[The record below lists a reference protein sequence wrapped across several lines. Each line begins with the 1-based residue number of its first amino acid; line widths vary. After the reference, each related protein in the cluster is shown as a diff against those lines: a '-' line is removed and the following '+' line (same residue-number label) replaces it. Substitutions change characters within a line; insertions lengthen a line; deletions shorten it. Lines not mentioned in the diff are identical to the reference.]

1 MGYEKRS
8 LGSFEGR
15 KIYEILLS
23 LGYDM
28 KSAQRICDKH
38 RVTDAED
45 QNLHKSSVAHGEIF
59 LIDYKCEPRG
69 LKPIFECDAFA
80 AFDKPSGIL
89 SHPSGRNS
97 PYNMYDE
104 IWSLYGQDACVAH
117 RLDLETSGILIVAKD
132 KDAARELKE
141 CFEQRRVM
149 KSYLALVQGDL
160 REGLRGDLQSAA
172 CNGEIESCYALG
184 SDEICESKFAGDAVS
199 LPSSVSD
206 LRDTLALKGA
216 GDKFGFNILSNS
228 ASRRLRC
235 DALSD
240 GMQAKFE
247 SGAPAGDV
255 GSGFEFDALSC
266 GVSDKLKPAIAMSS
280 ADNGHKPCALSVA
293 KSLPAT
299 STDYVNFK
307 KFEPTKYAKFSEKL
321 KFLKDFEG
329 FVIDAPIAP
338 SDEFA
343 DLKIRMKISR
353 DGKEAITLIRPLRY
367 FSDMDASL
375 IECYPLT
382 GRQHQI
388 RLHLFAAGA
397 PILGEPLYGLSREQA
412 ERILDKKMDETER
425 IRTTGAPRLL
435 LHANV
440 ICFKL
445 SGERYEIK
453 SKFDAAKEFYN
464 LAKIGKIQAT
474 Q

>member
-23 LGYDM
+23 LGYDT

-45 QNLHKSSVAHGEIF
+45 RNLHKSSVAHGEIF

-149 KSYLALVQGDL
+149 KSYLALVRGDL
-160 REGLRGDLQSAA
+160 RESLQGAA
-172 CNGEIESCYALG
+172 CNGEIEDCYALG
-184 SDEICESKFAGDAVS
+184 SDEICGSKFAGDAVS
-199 LPSSVSD
+199 LPDNVSD
-206 LRDTLALKGA
+206 LRDMRALKGA
-216 GDKFGFNILSNS
+216 GDKFGFNILSNG
-228 ASRRLRC
+228 ASRGLWC

-240 GMQAKFE
+240 GARAKFN
-247 SGAPAGDV
+247 SGAPTGDV
-255 GSGFEFDALSC
+255 GSRSEFDDLSC
-266 GVSDKLKPAIAMSS
+266 GVSDKLKPTIAMSS
-280 ADNGHKPCALSVA
+280 ADNGHKPCALPAA
-293 KSLPAT
+293 KSLLAA
-299 STDYVNFK
+299 STGYVNFK
-307 KFEPTKYAKFSEKL
+307 KFEPAKYAKFSEKL

-338 SDEFA
+338 SGEFA

-367 FSDMDASL
+367 FSDIDASL

-412 ERILDKKMDETER
+412 ELILDKNMDETER

-435 LHANV
+435 LHANA
-440 ICFKL
+440 ICFEIG
-445 SGERYEIK
+445 GERYEIK
-453 SKFDAAKEFYN
+453 SKFDAAREFYN
-464 LAKIGKIQAT
+464 LAKIGKI
-474 Q
+474 

>member
-45 QNLHKSSVAHGEIF
+45 QNLHKNSVARGEIF

-117 RLDLETSGILIVAKD
+117 RLDLETSGILIVAKN

-149 KSYLALVQGDL
+149 KSYLALV
-160 REGLRGDLQSAA
+160 RGDLQSAA
-172 CNGEIESCYALG
+172 CNGEIENCYALG
-184 SDEICESKFAGDAVS
+184 SYEICGSKFADDAVS

-206 LRDTLALKGA
+206 LRDTLALKGV
-216 GDKFGFNILSNS
+216 GNKFGFNILSNG
-228 ASRRLRC
+228 ASRGLWRS
-235 DALSD
+235 ALS
-240 GMQAKFE
+240 GGAQAKFK

-255 GSGFEFDALSC
+255 GSGFEFDALFC

-280 ADNGHKPCALSVA
+280 ADNGHKPCALPAA
-293 KSLPAT
+293 KSLLAT
-299 STDYVNFK
+299 STGYVNFK
-307 KFEPTKYAKFSEKL
+307 KFEPAKYAKFSEKL

-367 FSDMDASL
+367 LSDIDASL

-435 LHANV
+435 LHANA
-440 ICFKL
+440 ICFEL

-464 LAKIGKIQAT
+464 LAKIGKI
-474 Q
+474 

>member
-38 RVTDAED
+38 RVIDAED
-45 QNLHKSSVAHGEIF
+45 QNLHKNSVAHGEIF

-69 LKPIFECDAFA
+69 LKPIFECDAFV

-160 REGLRGDLQSAA
+160 QSVA
-172 CNGEIESCYALG
+172 CNGEIENCYALG
-184 SDEICESKFAGDAVS
+184 SYEIRGSKFADDAVS

-206 LRDTLALKGA
+206 LRDTLALKGV
-216 GDKFGFNILSNS
+216 GNKFGFNILSNS
-228 ASRRLRC
+228 ASRRLWC

-293 KSLPAT
+293 KFLPAT
-299 STDYVNFK
+299 SKGCVNLK
-307 KFEPTKYAKFSEKL
+307 KFEPAKYAKFSEKL

-367 FSDMDASL
+367 FSDIDASL

-464 LAKIGKIQAT
+464 LAKIGKI
-474 Q
+474 

>member
-45 QNLHKSSVAHGEIF
+45 QNLHKNSVAYGEIF

-172 CNGEIESCYALG
+172 CNGEIENCYALG
-184 SDEICESKFAGDAVS
+184 SYEICGSKFADDAVS
-199 LPSSVSD
+199 LPDNVLD
-206 LRDTLALKGA
+206 LRDMRALKGA
-216 GDKFGFNILSNS
+216 GDKFGFNILSNG
-228 ASRRLRC
+228 ASRGLWC
-235 DALSD
+235 STLS
-240 GMQAKFE
+240 GGAQAKFN
-247 SGAPAGDV
+247 SGAPTGDV
-255 GSGFEFDALSC
+255 GSGSEFD
-266 GVSDKLKPAIAMSS
+266 
-280 ADNGHKPCALSVA
+280 ALSVA
-293 KSLPAT
+293 KSLPAI
-299 STDYVNFK
+299 STGCVNFK
-307 KFEPTKYAKFSEKL
+307 KFEPAKYAKFSEKL

-367 FSDMDASL
+367 FEDMDASL

-435 LHANV
+435 LHANT
-440 ICFKL
+440 ICFEL
-445 SGERYEIK
+445 GGERYEIK

-464 LAKIGKIQAT
+464 LAKIGKI
-474 Q
+474 

>member
-8 LGSFEGR
+8 LGNFEGR

-45 QNLHKSSVAHGEIF
+45 RNLHKSSVAHGEIF

-104 IWSLYGQDACVAH
+104 IWSLYEQDACVAH

-149 KSYLALVQGDL
+149 KSYLALVRGDL

-172 CNGEIESCYALG
+172 CNGEIENCYALG
-184 SDEICESKFAGDAVS
+184 FDKICGSKFADDA
-199 LPSSVSD
+199 VSD
-206 LRDTLALKGA
+206 LRDTLALKGV
-216 GDKFGFNILSNS
+216 GNKFGFNILSNS
-228 ASRRLRC
+228 ASRRLWC

-255 GSGFEFDALSC
+255 GSGSEFDALSY

-299 STDYVNFK
+299 SMGCVNFK
-307 KFEPTKYAKFSEKL
+307 KFEPAKYAKFSEKL

-338 SDEFA
+338 SDKFA

-367 FSDMDASL
+367 LSDMDASL

-425 IRTTGAPRLL
+425 IRTTGARRLL
-435 LHANV
+435 LHANA
-440 ICFKL
+440 ICFEL
-445 SGERYEIK
+445 GGERYEIK
-453 SKFDAAKEFYN
+453 SEFDAAREFYN
-464 LAKIGKIQAT
+464 LAKIGKI
-474 Q
+474 

>member
-149 KSYLALVQGDL
+149 KSYLALV
-160 REGLRGDLQSAA
+160 RGDLQSAA
-172 CNGEIESCYALG
+172 CNGEIENCYALG
-184 SDEICESKFAGDAVS
+184 FDEICGSKFAGDAVS

-228 ASRRLRC
+228 ASRRLWC

-280 ADNGHKPCALSVA
+280 ADNGHKPYALSMA

-343 DLKIRMKISR
+343 NLKIRMKISR

-453 SKFDAAKEFYN
+453 SKFDAVREFYN
-464 LAKIGKIQAT
+464 L
-474 Q
+474 

>member
-8 LGSFEGR
+8 LGSSEGR

-45 QNLHKSSVAHGEIF
+45 QNLHKNSVAHGEIF

-132 KDAARELKE
+132 KDAARELKK

-160 REGLRGDLQSAA
+160 QSAA
-172 CNGEIESCYALG
+172 CNGEIENCYALG
-184 SDEICESKFAGDAVS
+184 SYEICGSKFAGDAVS

-206 LRDTLALKGA
+206 LRDTLALKGV
-216 GDKFGFNILSNS
+216 GDKFGFNTLPDS
-228 ASRRLRC
+228 ASRGLWC

-240 GMQAKFE
+240 GMQVKFE
-247 SGAPAGDV
+247 SGAPASDV
-255 GSGFEFDALSC
+255 GSGSEFDALSC

-299 STDYVNFK
+299 SKGCVNLK

-367 FSDMDASL
+367 FEDMDASL

-388 RLHLFAAGA
+388 RLHLFAAGV
-397 PILGEPLYGLSREQA
+397 PILGEPLYGLS
-412 ERILDKKMDETER
+412 
-425 IRTTGAPRLL
+425 
-435 LHANV
+435 
-440 ICFKL
+440 
-445 SGERYEIK
+445 
-453 SKFDAAKEFYN
+453 
-464 LAKIGKIQAT
+464 
-474 Q
+474 

>member
-45 QNLHKSSVAHGEIF
+45 QNLHKNSVAHGEIF

-160 REGLRGDLQSAA
+160 QSAA
-172 CNGEIESCYALG
+172 CNGEIENCYALG
-184 SDEICESKFAGDAVS
+184 SYEICGSKFADDAVS
-199 LPSSVSD
+199 LPDNVSD
-206 LRDTLALKGA
+206 LRDTLALKGV
-216 GDKFGFNILSNS
+216 GNKFGFNILSNG
-228 ASRRLRC
+228 ASRGLWRST
-235 DALSD
+235 LSD

-255 GSGFEFDALSC
+255 GSGFEFDDLSC
-266 GVSDKLKPAIAMSS
+266 GVSDKLKPAIAVSS
-280 ADNGHKPCALSVA
+280 ADNGHKPYALPAA

-299 STDYVNFK
+299 SMGCVNLK
-307 KFEPTKYAKFSEKL
+307 KFEPAKYAKFSEKL

-367 FSDMDASL
+367 FSDIDASL

-388 RLHLFAAGA
+388 RLHLFAAGT

-435 LHANV
+435 LHANT
-440 ICFKL
+440 IRFEL
-445 SGERYEIK
+445 GGERYEIK
-453 SKFDAAKEFYN
+453 SKFDAAREFYN
-464 LAKIGKIQAT
+464 LAKIGKI
-474 Q
+474 

>member
-8 LGSFEGR
+8 LGGFEGR

-45 QNLHKSSVAHGEIF
+45 QNLHKNSVARGEIF

-104 IWSLYGQDACVAH
+104 IWSLYGQDACVVH

-172 CNGEIESCYALG
+172 CNGEIENCYALG
-184 SDEICESKFAGDAVS
+184 FDKICGSKFAGDAVS
-199 LPSSVSD
+199 LTDNVSD
-206 LRDTLALKGA
+206 LRDMRALKGA
-216 GDKFGFNILSNS
+216 GDKFGFNILSNGV
-228 ASRRLRC
+228 SRGLWRST
-235 DALSD
+235 LS
-240 GMQAKFE
+240 GGAQAKFE
-247 SGAPAGDV
+247 SGAPTGDV
-255 GSGFEFDALSC
+255 GGGFEFDALS
-266 GVSDKLKPAIAMSS
+266 A
-280 ADNGHKPCALSVA
+280 A

-299 STDYVNFK
+299 SMGCVNFK
-307 KFEPTKYAKFSEKL
+307 KFEPAKYAKFSEKL

-367 FSDMDASL
+367 FEDMDASL

-435 LHANV
+435 LHANA
-440 ICFKL
+440 IRFEL
-445 SGERYEIK
+445 DGEQYEIK
-453 SKFDAAKEFYN
+453 SKFDAAREFYN
-464 LAKIGKIQAT
+464 LAKIGKI
-474 Q
+474 

>member
-45 QNLHKSSVAHGEIF
+45 QNLHKNSVAHGEIF

-149 KSYLALVQGDL
+149 KSYLALI
-160 REGLRGDLQSAA
+160 RGDLQSAA
-172 CNGEIESCYALG
+172 CNGEIENCYALG
-184 SDEICESKFAGDAVS
+184 SYEICGSKFPGDAVS

-216 GDKFGFNILSNS
+216 GDKFGFNTLSGNVSRGLWRSILSGG
-228 ASRRLRC
+228 A
-235 DALSD
+235 
-240 GMQAKFE
+240 QVKFN
-247 SGAPAGDV
+247 SGAPTGDV
-255 GSGFEFDALSC
+255 GSGSEFDALSC
-266 GVSDKLKPAIAMSS
+266 GVSDKLKSAIAMSS
-280 ADNGHKPCALSVA
+280 ADNGHKPCALSAV
-293 KSLPAT
+293 KSMPAT
-299 STDYVNFK
+299 STGYVNFK
-307 KFEPTKYAKFSEKL
+307 KFEPAKYAKFSEKL

-338 SDEFA
+338 SGEFA

-353 DGKEAITLIRPLRY
+353 GGKEAITLIRPLRY
-367 FSDMDASL
+367 LSDIDASL

-435 LHANV
+435 LHANA
-440 ICFKL
+440 IRFEL
-445 SGERYEIK
+445 GGERYEIK
-453 SKFDAAKEFYN
+453 SEFDAAREFYN
-464 LAKIGKIQAT
+464 LAKIGKI
-474 Q
+474 

>member
-45 QNLHKSSVAHGEIF
+45 QNLHKSSVACGEIF

-149 KSYLALVQGDL
+149 KSYLALV
-160 REGLRGDLQSAA
+160 RGDLQSAA
-172 CNGEIESCYALG
+172 CNGEIENCYALG
-184 SDEICESKFAGDAVS
+184 SYEICRSKFADDAVS
-199 LPSSVSD
+199 LPDNVSD
-206 LRDTLALKGA
+206 LRDMRALKGA

-228 ASRRLRC
+228 ASRRLWC
-235 DALSD
+235 DTLSYD
-240 GMQAKFE
+240 AQVKFN
-247 SGAPAGDV
+247 SGAPTGDV
-255 GSGFEFDALSC
+255 DSRSEFDDLSC
-266 GVSDKLKPAIAMSS
+266 GVSDKLKPAITMSS
-280 ADNGHKPCALSVA
+280 ADNGHKPCALSAA

-299 STDYVNFK
+299 SKGCVNLK
-307 KFEPTKYAKFSEKL
+307 KFEPAKYAKFSEKL

-338 SDEFA
+338 SGEFA

-388 RLHLFAAGA
+388 RLHLFAAGM

-435 LHANV
+435 LHANT
-440 ICFKL
+440 ICFEL
-445 SGERYEIK
+445 GGERYEIK
-453 SKFDAAKEFYN
+453 SKFDAAREFYN
-464 LAKIGKIQAT
+464 LAKIGKI
-474 Q
+474 

>member
-45 QNLHKSSVAHGEIF
+45 QNLHKNSVARGEIF

-69 LKPIFECDAFA
+69 LKPIFECDAFT

-149 KSYLALVQGDL
+149 KSYLALVRGDL
-160 REGLRGDLQSAA
+160 REGLQGAA
-172 CNGEIESCYALG
+172 CNGEIEDCYALG
-184 SDEICESKFAGDAVS
+184 FDEICGSKFAGDAVS

-206 LRDTLALKGA
+206 LRDMRALKGA
-216 GDKFGFNILSNS
+216 GDKFGFNILSNG
-228 ASRRLRC
+228 ASRGLWHST
-235 DALSD
+235 LS
-240 GMQAKFE
+240 GGSQAKFN
-247 SGAPAGDV
+247 SGAPTGDV
-255 GSGFEFDALSC
+255 GSGSEFDALSC
-266 GVSDKLKPAIAMSS
+266 GVSDKLKSAIAMSS
-280 ADNGHKPCALSVA
+280 TDNGHKPCALPAA
-293 KSLPAT
+293 KSLLAT
-299 STDYVNFK
+299 STGYVNLK

-435 LHANV
+435 LHANA
-440 ICFKL
+440 ICFEL

-453 SKFDAAKEFYN
+453 SKFDAAREFYN
-464 LAKIGKIQAT
+464 LSKIGKI
-474 Q
+474 

>member
-45 QNLHKSSVAHGEIF
+45 QNLHKNSVARGEIF

-132 KDAARELKE
+132 KDAARKLKD
-141 CFEQRRVM
+141 CFEQRSVM
-149 KSYLALVQGDL
+149 KRYIALVQGDL

-172 CNGEIESCYALG
+172 CNGEIENCYALG
-184 SDEICESKFAGDAVS
+184 FDEICGSKFADDAVS
-199 LPSSVSD
+199 LPDNVSD

-216 GDKFGFNILSNS
+216 GDKFGFNILSNGV
-228 ASRRLRC
+228 SRGLWRST
-235 DALSD
+235 LS
-240 GMQAKFE
+240 GGAQAKFE
-247 SGAPAGDV
+247 SGAPTGDV
-255 GSGFEFDALSC
+255 GSGSEFD
-266 GVSDKLKPAIAMSS
+266 
-280 ADNGHKPCALSVA
+280 ALSVA

-299 STDYVNFK
+299 STGYVNLK

-388 RLHLFAAGA
+388 RLHLFTAGM
-397 PILGEPLYGLSREQA
+397 PILGEPLYGLSREQV

-435 LHANV
+435 LHANA
-440 ICFKL
+440 ICFEL

-453 SKFDAAKEFYN
+453 TEFDAAREFYN
-464 LAKIGKIQAT
+464 LAKSVKFK
-474 Q
+474 

>member
-45 QNLHKSSVAHGEIF
+45 QNLHKNSVAHGEIF

-160 REGLRGDLQSAA
+160 QGAA
-172 CNGEIESCYALG
+172 CNGEIENCYALG
-184 SDEICESKFAGDAVS
+184 SYEICGSKFADDAMS
-199 LPSSVSD
+199 LPDNVSD
-206 LRDTLALKGA
+206 LRDTLALKGV
-216 GDKFGFNILSNS
+216 GNKFGFNILSNG
-228 ASRRLRC
+228 ASRGLWRST
-235 DALSD
+235 LS
-240 GMQAKFE
+240 GGAQAKFE
-247 SGAPAGDV
+247 SGAPTGDI
-255 GSGFEFDALSC
+255 GAEFKFDALSY

-280 ADNGHKPCALSVA
+280 ADNGHKPCALSAA

-299 STDYVNFK
+299 SKGCVNLK

-329 FVIDAPIAP
+329 FVTDAPIAP
-338 SDEFA
+338 SGEFV

-425 IRTTGAPRLL
+425 VRTTGAPRLL
-435 LHANV
+435 LHANA
-440 ICFKL
+440 ICFEL

-453 SKFDAAKEFYN
+453 TEFDAAREFYN
-464 LAKIGKIQAT
+464 LAKIGKI
-474 Q
+474 

>member
-45 QNLHKSSVAHGEIF
+45 RNLHKNSVAHGEIF

-132 KDAARELKE
+132 KDAARKLKE

-149 KSYLALVQGDL
+149 KSYLALVRGDL
-160 REGLRGDLQSAA
+160 REGLRGDLQGAA
-172 CNGEIESCYALG
+172 CNGEIEDCYALG
-184 SDEICESKFAGDAVS
+184 FDKICGSKFADDAVS
-199 LPSSVSD
+199 LPDNVSD
-206 LRDTLALKGA
+206 LRDTLALKGV
-216 GDKFGFNILSNS
+216 GNKFGFNILSNS
-228 ASRRLRC
+228 ASRRLWC

-247 SGAPAGDV
+247 SDAPAGDV
-255 GSGFEFDALSC
+255 GSGFEFDALS
-266 GVSDKLKPAIAMSS
+266 
-280 ADNGHKPCALSVA
+280 VA

-299 STDYVNFK
+299 STGCVNFK
-307 KFEPTKYAKFSEKL
+307 KFEPAKYAKFSEKL

-338 SDEFA
+338 SGEFT

-353 DGKEAITLIRPLRY
+353 DGKDAITLIRPLQY

-388 RLHLFAAGA
+388 RLHLFATGA

-412 ERILDKKMDETER
+412 ERILDKKMVETDR

-435 LHANV
+435 LHANA
-440 ICFKL
+440 ICFEL
-445 SGERYEIK
+445 GGERYEIK
-453 SKFDAAKEFYN
+453 SEFDAAREFYN
-464 LAKIGKIQAT
+464 LAKIGKI
-474 Q
+474 

>member
-45 QNLHKSSVAHGEIF
+45 QNLHKNSVARGEIF

-149 KSYLALVQGDL
+149 KSYLALV
-160 REGLRGDLQSAA
+160 RGDLQSAA
-172 CNGEIESCYALG
+172 CNGEIENCYALG
-184 SDEICESKFAGDAVS
+184 SYEICGSKFADDAVS
-199 LPSSVSD
+199 LPDNVSD
-206 LRDTLALKGA
+206 LRDTLALKGV
-216 GDKFGFNILSNS
+216 GNKFGFNILSNS
-228 ASRRLRC
+228 ASRRLWRST
-235 DALSD
+235 LS
-240 GMQAKFE
+240 GGAQAKFN
-247 SGAPAGDV
+247 SGAPTGDV
-255 GSGFEFDALSC
+255 GSGFKFDALSC

-280 ADNGHKPCALSVA
+280 ADNGHKPCALSAA
-293 KSLPAT
+293 KSMTAT
-299 STDYVNFK
+299 STGCVNLK
-307 KFEPTKYAKFSEKL
+307 IFEPAKYSKFSEKL
-321 KFLKDFEG
+321 LFLMDFEG

-367 FSDMDASL
+367 FSDIDANL

-388 RLHLFAAGA
+388 RLHLFAADT

-435 LHANV
+435 LHANT
-440 ICFKL
+440 ICFEL
-445 SGERYEIK
+445 GGERYEIK
-453 SKFDAAKEFYN
+453 SEFDAAREFYN
-464 LAKIGKIQAT
+464 LAKIGKI
-474 Q
+474 

>member
-149 KSYLALVQGDL
+149 KSYLVLV
-160 REGLRGDLQSAA
+160 RGDLQSAA
-172 CNGEIESCYALG
+172 CNGEIENCYALG
-184 SDEICESKFAGDAVS
+184 FDEICGSKFAGDAVS
-199 LPSSVSD
+199 LPDNVSD
-206 LRDTLALKGA
+206 LRDALALKGA
-216 GDKFGFNILSNS
+216 GDKFGFNILSNG
-228 ASRRLRC
+228 ARRGLWRST
-235 DALSD
+235 LS
-240 GMQAKFE
+240 GGAQVKFK
-247 SGAPAGDV
+247 SGAPIGDV
-255 GSGFEFDALSC
+255 GSGSEFDALSY

-280 ADNGHKPCALSVA
+280 ADNGHKPYALSMA

-299 STDYVNFK
+299 STSCVNLK
-307 KFEPTKYAKFSEKL
+307 KFEPAKYAKFGEKL

-343 DLKIRMKISR
+343 NLKIRMKISR

>member
-45 QNLHKSSVAHGEIF
+45 RNLHKSSVAHGEIF

-160 REGLRGDLQSAA
+160 QSVAY
-172 CNGEIESCYALG
+172 NGEIENCYALG
-184 SDEICESKFAGDAVS
+184 SYEICGSKFVGDAVS
-199 LPSSVSD
+199 LPNNISD
-206 LRDTLALKGA
+206 LRDMRALKGA
-216 GDKFGFNILSNS
+216 GDNFGFNILSNGV
-228 ASRRLRC
+228 SRGLWRST
-235 DALSD
+235 LS
-240 GMQAKFE
+240 GGAQAKFE
-247 SGAPAGDV
+247 SGAPTGDV
-255 GSGFEFDALSC
+255 GGEFKFDALSY

-299 STDYVNFK
+299 SKGCVNLK
-307 KFEPTKYAKFSEKL
+307 KFEPAKYAKFSEKL

-435 LHANV
+435 LHANA

-453 SKFDAAKEFYN
+453 SKFDAAREFYN

>member
-45 QNLHKSSVAHGEIF
+45 QNLHKNSVAHGEIF

-117 RLDLETSGILIVAKD
+117 RLDLETSGVLIVAKD
-132 KDAARELKE
+132 KDATRELKE

-149 KSYLALVQGDL
+149 KSYLALVRGDL
-160 REGLRGDLQSAA
+160 RESLQGAA
-172 CNGEIESCYALG
+172 CNGEIEDCYALG
-184 SDEICESKFAGDAVS
+184 FDEICGSKFAGDAVS
-199 LPSSVSD
+199 LPDNVSD
-206 LRDTLALKGA
+206 LRDTLALKGT
-216 GDKFGFNILSNS
+216 GNKFGFNILSNG
-228 ASRRLRC
+228 ASRGLWRS
-235 DALSD
+235 ALSD
-240 GMQAKFE
+240 GAQAKFN
-247 SGAPAGDV
+247 SGAPTGDV
-255 GSGFEFDALSC
+255 GSGFEFYDLSC
-266 GVSDKLKPAIAMSS
+266 GVNGKLKPAIAMSS
-280 ADNGHKPCALSVA
+280 ADNGHKPCALPSA
-293 KSLPAT
+293 KSMPAT
-299 STDYVNFK
+299 STGCVNFK
-307 KFEPTKYAKFSEKL
+307 KFEPAKYAKFSDKL

-338 SDEFA
+338 SGEFA

-367 FSDMDASL
+367 FEDMDASL

-397 PILGEPLYGLSREQA
+397 PILGEPLYGLLREQA

-435 LHANV
+435 LHANA
-440 ICFKL
+440 ICFEL
-445 SGERYEIK
+445 GGERYEIK
-453 SKFDAAKEFYN
+453 SKFDAAREFYN
-464 LAKIGKIQAT
+464 LAKIGKF
-474 Q
+474 

>member
-45 QNLHKSSVAHGEIF
+45 QNLHKNSVAHGEIF

-160 REGLRGDLQSAA
+160 RRGLRGHLQGVA
-172 CNGEIESCYALG
+172 CDGAREDRATYGL
-184 SDEICESKFAGDAVS
+184 DEIYGSKFTDRAASLDDA
-199 LPSSVSD
+199 LD
-206 LRDTLALKGA
+206 LEHARASADDANEGFGFETLSGGA
-216 GDKFGFNILSNS
+216 GDKFRSVTMMD
-228 ASRRLRC
+228 
-235 DALSD
+235 DA
-240 GMQAKFE
+240 
-247 SGAPAGDV
+247 
-255 GSGFEFDALSC
+255 GSEYE
-266 GVSDKLKPAIAMSS
+266 
-280 ADNGHKPCALSVA
+280 PCALSVA

-299 STDYVNFK
+299 STGCVNLK
-307 KFEPTKYAKFSEKL
+307 KFEPVKYAKFSEKL
-321 KFLKDFEG
+321 KFLKNFEG

-367 FSDMDASL
+367 FEDMDASL

-388 RLHLFAAGA
+388 RLHLFAAGM

-412 ERILDKKMDETER
+412 ELILDKKMDETER

-435 LHANV
+435 LHANA
-440 ICFKL
+440 ICFEL
-445 SGERYEIK
+445 GGERYEIK
-453 SKFDAAKEFYN
+453 SKFDAAREFYN
-464 LAKIGKIQAT
+464 LAKIGKI
-474 Q
+474 

>member
-45 QNLHKSSVAHGEIF
+45 QNLHKNSVAHGEIF

-69 LKPIFECDAFA
+69 LKPIFECDEFA

-149 KSYLALVQGDL
+149 KSYLALV
-160 REGLRGDLQSAA
+160 RGDLQSAA
-172 CNGEIESCYALG
+172 CNGEIENCYALDF
-184 SDEICESKFAGDAVS
+184 DEICGSKFAGDAVS

-206 LRDTLALKGA
+206 LRDTLALKGV
-216 GDKFGFNILSNS
+216 GNKFGFNILSNS
-228 ASRRLRC
+228 ASRRLWC

-247 SGAPAGDV
+247 SGALAGDV
-255 GSGFEFDALSC
+255 GSGSEFDALSY
-266 GVSDKLKPAIAMSS
+266 GVSDKLKPTIAMSS

-299 STDYVNFK
+299 SKGCTNLK
-307 KFEPTKYAKFSEKL
+307 KFEPAKYAKFSEKL

-367 FSDMDASL
+367 FSDIDASL

-435 LHANV
+435 LHANA
-440 ICFKL
+440 ICFEL
-445 SGERYEIK
+445 GGERYEIK
-453 SKFDAAKEFYN
+453 SEFDAAREFYN

>member
-45 QNLHKSSVAHGEIF
+45 QNLHKNSVAHGEIF

-97 PYNMYDE
+97 PYNIYDE

-149 KSYLALVQGDL
+149 KSYLVLV
-160 REGLRGDLQSAA
+160 RGDLQSAA
-172 CNGEIESCYALG
+172 CNGEIENCYALG
-184 SDEICESKFAGDAVS
+184 SYEICGSKFAGNAVS
-199 LPSSVSD
+199 LPDNVSD
-206 LRDTLALKGA
+206 LRDTLALKGV
-216 GDKFGFNILSNS
+216 GNKFGFNILSNS
-228 ASRRLRC
+228 ASRRLWC

-255 GSGFEFDALSC
+255 DSGSEFDALSC

-299 STDYVNFK
+299 SMGCVNFK
-307 KFEPTKYAKFSEKL
+307 KFEPAKYAKFSEKL

-367 FSDMDASL
+367 FSDIDASL

-435 LHANV
+435 LHANA
-440 ICFKL
+440 IRFEL
-445 SGERYEIK
+445 GGERYEIK
-453 SKFDAAKEFYN
+453 SKFDAAREFYN
-464 LAKIGKIQAT
+464 LAKIGKI
-474 Q
+474 